1 MCVTLTQTQCLQPC
15 LVVDTN
21 STQPIFFSFPV
32 QYYSCLN
39 DAELGFLGAPWPRYY
54 ELALRHNIEIIRLPM
69 LEGSCPHTIEEIDA
83 AIDLATEKMK
93 RGENVLT
100 HCRGGEYAVFT

>member
-1 MCVTLTQTQCLQPC
+1 
-15 LVVDTN
+15 
-21 STQPIFFSFPV
+21 
-32 QYYSCLN
+32 
-39 DAELGFLGAPWPRYY
+39 
-54 ELALRHNIEIIRLPM
+54 M

-83 AIDLATEKMK
+83 VIDLATEKMK